1 MSNDL
6 GSRSHGLRIHP
17 GWRWL
22 LVLVV
27 ALPFERA
34 LAAAGIDYEQV
45 ARELSN
51 KAEAEVRE
59 GRISGATIALID
71 DQQIVFA
78 RGFGFADKKRRIA
91 ARPDTVYRAGS
102 ISKLFTAVA
111 TMQLVEEGRLDLDAP
126 ITKYLPGFSAINP
139 FEGAKRITLR
149 QLMSHRSGMVR
160 EAPVGGYF
168 DDSEPGMDKTVASL
182 ASCVLT
188 YPPTTKTKYSNSGVT
203 IVGKVVEQVSVTP
216 FPLYQ
221 QKQLLEPMGMSSSAF
236 LRNTQ
241 IRPRLATGYLPVANG
256 AGSFREIE
264 APVFEFGILAA
275 GNLYTTAEDLGR
287 FISFLL
293 AEGRAGTRQ
302 LLRSGTL
309 AEMFTPQFTSD
320 TNGFG
325 LGFSIGHFRGRKTVN
340 HMGAVYGFTSILTAI
355 PSEKIGVVVLCN
367 DDIAI
372 GPVRRLNAVALDL
385 MLAA

>member
-34 LAAAGIDYEQV
+34 LVAAGIDYEQV

-51 KAEAEVRE
+51 AAEAEVRE

-71 DQQIVFA
+71 DQQIVFV

-111 TMQLVEEGRLDLDAP
+111 TMQLVEQGRLDLAAP
-126 ITKYLPGFSAINP
+126 ITKYLPGFSVVIP
-139 FEGAKRITLR
+139 FESATITLR

-168 DDSEPGMDKTVASL
+168 DDSEPGMHKTV
-182 ASCVLT
+182 
-188 YPPTTKTKYSNSGVT
+188 
-203 IVGKVVEQVSVTP
+203 
-216 FPLYQ
+216 
-221 QKQLLEPMGMSSSAF
+221 
-236 LRNTQ
+236 
-241 IRPRLATGYLPVANG
+241 
-256 AGSFREIE
+256 
-264 APVFEFGILAA
+264 
-275 GNLYTTAEDLGR
+275 
-287 FISFLL
+287 
-293 AEGRAGTRQ
+293 
-302 LLRSGTL
+302 
-309 AEMFTPQFTSD
+309 
-320 TNGFG
+320 
-325 LGFSIGHFRGRKTVN
+325 
-340 HMGAVYGFTSILTAI
+340 
-355 PSEKIGVVVLCN
+355 
-367 DDIAI
+367 
-372 GPVRRLNAVALDL
+372 
-385 MLAA
+385 